1 MIRAG
6 ARSMAP
12 VNHCMRS
19 HALARCDWSD
29 LPTTMCAHCLGHDMH
44 VPIGVPAPPPSA
56 HIAAQ
61 RPPRVGDS
69 RGLPTKDRRQYAALP
84 RRRNFPALCANEMC
98 RKPRED
104 GTPNPRATDG
114 RANICPTCEDRAR
127 DNLASIAD
135 MWPDVEA
142 KLGAVESAGGDR
154 VKSTPTP
161 GLVLNE
167 AVSAVMTEVE
177 ERLSWWARL
186 VRDERGAT
194 YPLGEPSI
202 PETARWIARTH
213 LPWIATHEDAAVSA
227 SICDD
232 AHTLERA
239 CRRAAYGAPV
249 HRTSLPFRCA
259 DTSLLPSGEAVPD
272 GGDVPPC
279 GARMSVSWVEG
290 EPMRDAV
297 CERGHQVPPSAW
309 MRGGWARRQVAVDPD
324 AVDRMLRSITSTTVH
339 TSESAT

>member
-1 MIRAG
+1 
-6 ARSMAP
+6 
-12 VNHCMRS
+12 
-19 HALARCDWSD
+19 
-29 LPTTMCAHCLGHDMH
+29 
-44 VPIGVPAPPPSA
+44 
-56 HIAAQ
+56 
-61 RPPRVGDS
+61 
-69 RGLPTKDRRQYAALP
+69 
-84 RRRNFPALCANEMC
+84 
-98 RKPRED
+98 
-104 GTPNPRATDG
+104 
-114 RANICPTCEDRAR
+114 
-127 DNLASIAD
+127 

-232 AHTLERA
+232 AHALARA
-239 CRRAAYGAPV
+239 CWRAAFGEHVKHVA
-249 HRTSLPFRCA
+249 LPMRCREDVPDTPDGFPPADDPEVCPTCPCDALMHADLVPGA
-259 DTSLLPSGEAVPD
+259 DTLPD
-272 GGDVPPC
+272 I
-279 GARMSVSWVEG
+279 
-290 EPMRDAV
+290 V
-297 CERGHQVPPSAW
+297 CERGHHVPPSTW
-309 MRGGWARRQVAVDPD
+309 SRGGWARRQVAVDPD
-324 AVDRMLRSITSTTVH
+324 AVTRMLRSITSATVH
-339 TSESAT
+339 TSESGAARS

>member
-1 MIRAG
+1 M
-6 ARSMAP
+6 
-12 VNHCMRS
+12 
-19 HALARCDWSD
+19 ARCDWSD

-44 VPIGVPAPPPSA
+44 VPIGIPAPPPSA
-56 HIAAQ
+56 HTAAQ
-61 RPPRVGDS
+61 RPPRVGDT
-69 RGLPTKDRRQYAALP
+69 RGMPTKDRRQYAALP
-84 RRRNFPALCANEMC
+84 RRRNFPALCANESC

-127 DNLASIAD
+127 DNLTSIAA

-142 KLGAVESAGGDR
+142 KLGAVESFGGDR

-232 AHTLERA
+232 AHTLERSFW
-239 CRRAAYGAPV
+239 RAAFGESVKHVALPMRCRENV
-249 HRTSLPFRCA
+249 LDTPDGVTSAGDEGSPCDALMHATLTPGA
-259 DTSLLPSGEAVPD
+259 DTLPD
-272 GGDVPPC
+272 I
-279 GARMSVSWVEG
+279 
-290 EPMRDAV
+290 V
-297 CERGHQVPPSAW
+297 CERGHHVPPSTW
-309 MRGGWARRQVAVDPD
+309 SRGGWARRQVAVDPD
-324 AVDRMLRSITSTTVH
+324 AVTRMMRSITSTTVH
-339 TSESAT
+339 TSESGTRS